1 MKKSIFLLVL
11 VIATTGLFAQS
22 PIGERGKQINFGTG
36 FSSYGIPIYFGMDF
50 GVHPDITVGFNASF
64 RSYGEDWD
72 DHHYN
77 HSVIGL
83 FANGNYHFN
92 TILNIPRDWDFYAGL
107 SLGYY
112 IWNNDAKYGGSNTSG
127 LGFDAQIGG
136 RYYWSSHWGVNLEFG
151 GGNAASGG
159 RIGLSYIL

>member
-1 MKKSIFLLVL
+1 MKKSVLLLVL
-11 VIATTGLFAQS
+11 AIATTGLFAQS
-22 PIGERGKQINFGTG
+22 PIGKGGKQINFGTG

-50 GVHPDITVGFNASF
+50 GVHPDITVGFNGSF
-64 RSYGEDWD
+64 RSYSSGWD
-72 DHHYN
+72 GDNYN

-92 TILNIPRDWDFYAGL
+92 TILNIPREWDFYAGL

-112 IWNNDAKYGGSNTSG
+112 IWSSGSGYKGSNTSG

-136 RYYWSSHWGVNLEFG
+136 RYYWSDRWGVNLEFG

>member
-1 MKKSIFLLVL
+1 MKKTIFAFVL
-11 VIATTGLFAQS
+11 AFASLTLFAQS
-22 PIGERGKQINFGTG
+22 PIGKGGKQLNFGTG
-36 FSSYGIPIYFGMDF
+36 FSSYGIPLYIGMDF

-64 RSYGEDWD
+64 RNYNENWGSNK
-72 DHHYN
+72 YN
-77 HSVIGL
+77 HSIIGL

-92 TILNIPRDWDFYAGL
+92 RILEIPSQWDFYAGL

-112 IWNNDAKYGGSNTSG
+112 IWNADSGYGGSNASG

-136 RYYWSSHWGVNLEFG
+136 RYYWSDRWGINLEFG